1 MTIETELPAV
11 KVKALEWEVYPDDGT
26 RMFEGQN
33 EQRQYI
39 SRALPPIGPAIFI
52 MTKDDVYSI
61 EDREGIYGTENDAKM
76 VAQADYERRIL
87 SALTLKD
94 DPGDEGDVEDNQPRY
109 TTKRLRD
116 EIAKARAYARREAL
130 EEAAKAAET
139 AQISGSLVRPGVAK
153 AIRALIPG
161 GAG

>member
-76 VAQADYERRIL
+76 VAQADYELRIL

-94 DPGDEGDVEDNQPRY
+94 DTGNAE
-109 TTKRLRD
+109 RD
-116 EIAKARAYARREAL
+116 LVKALKHAYAILLSEGYEEDSVAL
-130 EEAAKAAET
+130 HPIRDALSQHRK
-139 AQISGSLVRPGVAK
+139 GSESDG
-153 AIRALIPG
+153 
-161 GAG
+161 